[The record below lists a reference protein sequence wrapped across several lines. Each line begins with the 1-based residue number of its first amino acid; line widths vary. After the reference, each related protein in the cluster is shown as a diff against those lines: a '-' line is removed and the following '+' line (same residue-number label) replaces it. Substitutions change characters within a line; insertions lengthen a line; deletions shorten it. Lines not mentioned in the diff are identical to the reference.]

1 MARRAKMPTRVDPAT
16 IHFSVRQFGPQLWLM
31 NRVRPPLSVASSSS
45 DLGRVFLHM
54 FDAR

>member
-1 MARRAKMPTRVDPAT
+1 MPTRVDPAT